1 MPKRFNMK
9 SNGSSSSTI
18 SDSVVEFVLTRD
30 IKDFETLNVSSIARE
45 FKINRSYLSQRFK
58 YDKKYSLHEYILMI
72 KLLRAL
78 SLLESSSDITIEELS
93 KKMGFAN
100 ADYFRRVFKE
110 RIGTTPGKYKSLFN
124 KRRCIKEVT

>member
-1 MPKRFNMK
+1 MK

-45 FKINRSYLSQRFK
+45 FKINRCYLSQRFK

-72 KLLRAL
+72 KLLRSV
-78 SLLESSSDITIEELS
+78 SLLESNNDITIEELS
-93 KKMGFAN
+93 RKMGFAS
-100 ADYFRRVFKE
+100 ADYFRRLFKQ
-110 RIGTTPGKYKSLFN
+110 RIGTTPGKYKILFN
-124 KRRCIKEVT
+124 KKKCIQKAI